1 MKGKVQT
8 SDSYS
13 TEALHREEP
22 FCTGLTSPGGVW
34 RCVKIAEIFSDL
46 NPLWIWHGRNWWRIN
61 SSADCLLYWRLS
73 SLYCQ
78 TQSAQGK
85 LSHCSCSLPRGS
97 DSFAPSIY
105 YKGKEMGKCQNPD
118 ANLCF
123 AALFLRVRM
132 KSRCL
137 RSGPIYGIERHAS
150 GNYFPTFSSHK
161 SLICQIYKSLKSK
174 FTLQNVCTKH
184 QISVLFVTMLYFSY
198 RNMWRLIFGIK
209 YFKVKL

>member
-61 SSADCLLYWRLS
+61 SSADCLQYWRLS

-85 LSHCSCSLPRGS
+85 LSHSSCNLPRGS
-97 DSFAPSIY
+97 DSFPPSIY
-105 YKGKEMGKCQNPD
+105 YKGKKMGKCQNPD

-123 AALFLRVRM
+123 ASLFLIVRM
-132 KSRCL
+132 KSRCS
-137 RSGPIYGIERHAS
+137 RSGPIYGTLRFERHAS
-150 GNYFPTFSSHK
+150 GNMSYFFFP
-161 SLICQIYKSLKSK
+161 
-174 FTLQNVCTKH
+174 
-184 QISVLFVTMLYFSY
+184 
-198 RNMWRLIFGIK
+198 
-209 YFKVKL
+209 